1 MAVYNISIN
10 QGESYNLDAT
20 LISSSGT
27 RVNLSGYDLRG
38 QVRYSYGST
47 GILLNLAPT
56 ITNDISGAININ
68 LTAEETASLPT
79 TVAVYDIES
88 FPSGQDVPNVVSRV
102 LNGLFSISPEV
113 TR

>member
-27 RVNLSGYDLRG
+27 YVNLSGYYLRG
-38 QVRYSYGST
+38 QARYSYGST
-47 GILLNLAPT
+47 GVLINLNPT
-56 ITNDISGAININ
+56 ITNITGGNIN
-68 LTAEETASLPT
+68 VSLTPTQTAGLPST
-79 TVAVYDIES
+79 IAVYDIES
-88 FPSGQDVPNVVSRV
+88 FISGESTVNRV

>member
-1 MAVYNISIN
+1 MAAYNISIN

-20 LISSSGT
+20 LTTCSGSV
-27 RVNLSGYDLRG
+27 VNLSGYSLRG

-47 GILLNLAPT
+47 GVLLNLNPT
-56 ITNDISGAININ
+56 ITNATGGALNVA
-68 LTAEETASLPT
+68 LTPAQTAALPT
-79 TVAVYDIES
+79 TIAVYDIES
-88 FPSGQDVPNVVSRV
+88 YVSGDSTVNRV

>member
-1 MAVYNISIN
+1 MAAYNISIN

-27 RVNLSGYDLRG
+27 KINLSGYDLRG

-47 GILLNLAPT
+47 GVLLNLAPT
-56 ITNDISGAININ
+56 VTNHTGGAININ
-68 LTAEETASLPT
+68 LTAEQTASLPT
-79 TVAVYDIES
+79 TIAVYDIES
-88 FPSGQDVPNVVSRV
+88 FPTGDGAPNIVNRV

>member
-27 RVNLSGYDLRG
+27 SVNLSGYYLRG
-38 QVRYSYGST
+38 QARYSYGST
-47 GILLNLAPT
+47 GVLLDLSPT
-56 ITNDISGAININ
+56 ITNATGGTIKVS
-68 LTAEETASLPT
+68 LTPAQTASLPI

-88 FPSGQDVPNVVSRV
+88 YVSGESTVNRV

>member
-27 RVNLSGYDLRG
+27 YINLSGYYLRG
-38 QVRYSYGST
+38 QARYSYGST
-47 GILLNLAPT
+47 GVLVNLSPT
-56 ITNDISGAININ
+56 ITNATGGAINVS
-68 LTAEETASLPT
+68 LTPAQTEGLPST
-79 TVAVYDIES
+79 IAVYDIES
-88 FPSGQDVPNVVSRV
+88 YVSGESTVNRV

>member
-10 QGESYNLDAT
+10 QGESYNLDT
-20 LISSSGT
+20 SLISSSGT
-27 RVNLSGYDLRG
+27 SVNLSGYYLRG

-47 GILLNLAPT
+47 GVLLNLSPT
-56 ITNDISGAININ
+56 ISNATGGAINVA
-68 LTAEETASLPT
+68 LTPAQTASLPT
-79 TVAVYDIES
+79 TIAVYDIES
-88 FPSGQDVPNVVSRV
+88 YVSGESTVNRV

>member
-27 RVNLSGYDLRG
+27 SVNLSGYYLRG
-38 QVRYSYGST
+38 QARYSYGST
-47 GILLNLAPT
+47 GVLLDLSPT
-56 ITNDISGAININ
+56 ITSATGGTIKVS
-68 LTAEETASLPT
+68 LTPAQTASLPI

-88 FPSGQDVPNVVSRV
+88 YVSGESTVNRV

>member
-10 QGESYNLDAT
+10 QGESYNLDAS

-27 RVNLSGYDLRG
+27 NVNLNGYSIRG

-47 GILLNLAPT
+47 GILLDLEPQ
-56 ITNDISGAININ
+56 ITNYASGLINIS
-68 LTAEETASLPT
+68 LLPIETAALPI

-88 FPSGQDVPNVVSRV
+88 YSGESVVNRV
-102 LNGLFSISPEV
+102 LNGTFSISPEV

>member
-20 LISSSGT
+20 LISASGT
-27 RVNLSGYDLRG
+27 NVNLSGYSLRG
-38 QVRYSYGST
+38 QARYSYGST
-47 GILLNLAPT
+47 GVLIDLNPT
-56 ITNDISGAININ
+56 ITNATGGNIN
-68 LTAEETASLPT
+68 VSLTPAQTAGLPT
-79 TVAVYDIES
+79 TIAVYDIES
-88 FPSGQDVPNVVSRV
+88 FVSGDSTVNRV